1 MKHFIDIREIALDQL
16 RIILKDSARLK
27 KSRIGS
33 HMGGIDFN
41 PVLSD
46 RVVALLFK
54 KPSTRTRFSFDVG
67 VTQMGGKSISVSS
80 DDMQLSNAE
89 KMSDTAQVLSKYV
102 DMVVLRTDDHNDFL
116 ELIENS
122 IVPVINGLSNSSH
135 PCQVLADIFTYEELI
150 GPIKG
155 KKVVWL
161 GDGNN
166 VCNSYIHSAEKFD
179 FEFVYSGPEILKP
192 CKSLGSLNCDYEQDP
207 EKAVESADLLVTDT
221 WFSMHQTESER
232 SERATLMK
240 DYCITKGLLK
250 DVKSECLIFH
260 CMPLYR
266 EKEISS
272 QIAEQFFEVFL
283 TQAENRLHVQK
294 SIMKWCL
301 F

>member
-1 MKHFIDIREIALDQL
+1 MKHFIDIREIDLDQL
-16 RIILKDSARLK
+16 RIMLKDSAYLK

-33 HMGGIDFN
+33 HMGGIDSN

-80 DDMQLSNAE
+80 DDMQLSNSE

-102 DMVVLRTDDHNDFL
+102 DMIVLRTDDHHDFL
-116 ELIENS
+116 ELTENS

-135 PCQVLADIFTYEELI
+135 PCQVLSDIFTYEELM

-155 KKVVWL
+155 KKIVWL

-179 FEFVYSGPEILKP
+179 FEFVYSGPKILRP
-192 CKSLGSLNCDYEQDP
+192 SKSIDSLNCDFEQDP

-221 WFSMHQTESER
+221 WFSMHQPDSER
-232 SERATLMK
+232 NKRATLMK
-240 DYCITKGLLK
+240 GYCITEGLLK
-250 DVKSECLIFH
+250 GVKSECLIFH

-272 QIAEQFFEVFL
+272 QIAEQFFKVFL

>member
-1 MKHFIDIREIALDQL
+1 M
-16 RIILKDSARLK
+16 LKDSACLK

-102 DMVVLRTDDHNDFL
+102 DMIVLRTDDHHDFL
-116 ELIENS
+116 ELTENS

-135 PCQVLADIFTYEELI
+135 PCQVLADIFTYEELM

-179 FEFVYSGPEILKP
+179 FEFVYSGPEILRP
-192 CKSLGSLNCDYEQDP
+192 NKSIDSLNYDFEQDP

-232 SERATLMK
+232 NKRATLMK

-272 QIAEQFFEVFL
+272 QIAEQFFKVFL